1 MYGGKGGGW
10 MDVYGGRGVVGVYG
24 EVGGGW
30 MDVLGERIWGVYGG
44 RGGGLG
50 GCVCGGECMDEGG
63 LDGCVGERGLRS
75 VRGKGWA
82 RWMCGGMEGW
92 EVYGGRWGG

>member
-1 MYGGKGGGW
+1 M
-10 MDVYGGRGVVGVYG
+10 G
-24 EVGGGW
+24 ERVGGGW
-30 MDVLGERIWGVYGG
+30 MCMG
-44 RGGGLG
+44 GGGLWECMGKG
-50 GCVCGGECMDEGG
+50 GAGWMCWGRGFGECMGEGGVGWVDVCVGGECMDEGG